1 MNENITYDIR
11 QKSEVPRS
19 VILDFFARAAAKID
33 NYGTNG
39 NWQITVTEDSFVLDE
54 LRKALLDLQHAAL
67 EETVAEYN
75 KKQQDDGHDPKLL
88 ETVDVQLELENLGNN
103 GMGNCDDNSGDE
115 AELLREIKGMN
126 DAERLALVRGVLATQ
141 WSYLDDFDVHEE
153 EKEVLPSDIADNT
166 VILERQDI
174 LDYFNLCV
182 TLAKMDDFKRYLK
195 TGAPLI
201 SPQQSGSKV
210 YYGLSK
216 EELERHAPENRLIL
230 VQQVILRAI
239 LGFPVLD
246 PSIVVVEANRLLS
259 SIPTNNIEGSKEKKF
274 RDAYESY
281 TAAMRLAYCACWDQ
295 DEG

>member
-1 MNENITYDIR
+1 MNGNMTYDIIR
-11 QKSEVPRS
+11 QKSEVPRY
-19 VILDFFARAAAKID
+19 VILDFFSRAAAKIN

-39 NWQITVTEDSFVLDE
+39 NWNITVTEDSFVLDE

-75 KKQQDDGHDPKLL
+75 KKRQDDGHDLILL

-103 GMGNCDDNSGDE
+103 GVGNCDNNSGDE
-115 AELLREIKGMN
+115 AELLREIKRMN

-153 EKEVLPSDIADNT
+153 EKEVLPSDTADDT

-182 TLAKMDDFKRYLK
+182 TLAKMDNFQRYLK
-195 TGAPLI
+195 TGAPLMP
-201 SPQQSGSKV
+201 PQQ
-210 YYGLSK
+210 K

-239 LGFPVLD
+239 LGYPVLD

-259 SIPTNNIEGSKEKKF
+259 SIPTNNVEGSKEKKF

-295 DEG
+295 EVV